1 MSYMQG
7 YGAYL
12 DGNKTLAHFFVANQT
27 KVWWRVGVRL
37 KEEIIKK
44 IATRVVARL
53 KEKNVAT
60 FRVPDSKLVEKV
72 IAVIT
77 ADMVG
82 EEKLD
87 EDARKMMDQYR
98 GQMQTGAMD
107 ERKLF
112 LMIKKQLA
120 KDRKIIL

>member
-1 MSYMQG
+1 
-7 YGAYL
+7 
-12 DGNKTLAHFFVANQT
+12 
-27 KVWWRVGVRL
+27 VRL

>member
-1 MSYMQG
+1 M
-7 YGAYL
+7 
-12 DGNKTLAHFFVANQT
+12 
-27 KVWWRVGVRL
+27 RL

-77 ADMVG
+77 ADMVN

-98 GQMQTGAMD
+98 KQMQQTGAMD

-120 KDRKIIL
+120 KERKIIL

>member
-1 MSYMQG
+1 M
-7 YGAYL
+7 
-12 DGNKTLAHFFVANQT
+12 
-27 KVWWRVGVRL
+27 RL